1 MTAVPSAASLPLHRP
16 HGSLAADG
24 FDVLLEPHDAGWR
37 YGGLRVVRLDAGASR
52 TIALD
57 GVEAALIPLAAQGVR
72 IDIAHPVVGD
82 ASFALEGRAGVFAGI
97 TDWAYAPAGSSV
109 TITASGPAELALAT
123 AVAEEHHRVAHVP
136 ASAYPVVARGA
147 GPASRQI
154 NLQGHPDAF
163 AGAHRLVWCEV
174 LTPDGNWSSYP
185 PHRHDGLGDCPYENE
200 EIYYFRIGRLGANGL
215 PEPHGSPDGFGVHRT
230 YTDPGVDPG
239 PPIDAT
245 VEVRDGDV
253 FLVPRGYHGPS
264 IAAPGYPMYYLNVL
278 AGPGPRTLGF
288 CDDPAHA
295 AIRDSWTGMPLDP
308 RVPMSAPLQE

>member
-1 MTAVPSAASLPLHRP
+1 MSASLELPLHHP
-16 HGSLAADG
+16 AGTLATDG
-24 FDVLLEPHDAGWR
+24 YDIVLTPQTAGWR
-37 YGGLRVVRLDAGASR
+37 YTGLITLRLRAGESR
-52 TIALD
+52 TIDLD
-57 GVEAALIPLAAQGVR
+57 GFEAAVIPLAARGVE
-72 IDIAHPVVGD
+72 ITVAHPRVAG
-82 ASFALEGRAGVFAGI
+82 ASFTLTGRAGVFAGI
-97 TDWAYAPAGSSV
+97 TDWAYAPAGSSLTV
-109 TITASGPAELALAT
+109 TATTDAELAIAT
-123 AVAEEHHRVAHVP
+123 ALAAEDHPVEHVP
-136 ASAYPVVARGA
+136 SSAYPVVARGA

-185 PHRHDGLGDCPYENE
+185 PHRHDGLADCPYENE
-200 EIYYFRIGRLGANGL
+200 EIYYFRIGELDAAGA
-215 PEPHGSPDGFGVHRT
+215 PAPHGSDRGFGIHRT
-230 YTDPGVDPG
+230 YTDASVDPG

-295 AIRDSWTGMPLDP
+295 AIRASWDAMPLDP
-308 RVPMSAPLQE
+308 RVPMSAPLQA